1 MLIQLKNISKYFV
14 TNCVFANAD
23 IMVNDDARI
32 GVVGMNGA
40 GKTTLLKIINGA
52 ESYDDGEIFKKKNL
66 TIGTLT
72 QQHDFDGELTIFET
86 VLAHFADI
94 IRIEKKL
101 RELEAKMAV
110 DVAAEADYARLI
122 AEFERLDGY
131 TVDARANAVLNGLG
145 FGSAK
150 EKQVKVLSGGEKTR
164 LGLALLLV
172 DEPELLLLDEPTN
185 HLDMDMIEWLE
196 KYLRDYRG
204 GVLIVTHDRYFLDRT
219 CREIV
224 EVENKKIKTFTG
236 NYSQYIVQKTME
248 REAAEKA
255 YLAQKEEMEAMRD
268 FVARNMARAST
279 STRAKSKLK
288 ALEKIQLL
296 DKPVNQKQIKFK
308 MIAGPPSGNDVLTL
322 RDLKV
327 SVGNGS
333 RELIRDLQLLVKRG
347 ERIAVIGPNG
357 AGKTTLLKTL
367 AGKHR
372 EHSGRIRWGENV
384 KTYYYDQEQTCLSP
398 GKTVLNELWDDYPRL
413 DEVRVRSLLGR
424 LLFSGDDVFK
434 QVEVLSGGEK
444 ARIAIAKLLLTN
456 TNTLVLDE
464 PTNHIDIYCR
474 EVLEETLADYAG
486 TIIFVSHDRYFI
498 DKLATRV
505 LEISDGRATIYSGGF
520 SEYHERKER
529 ERLLP
534 KTDKVETA
542 AESKQSG
549 ATSCSTP
556 KIKNAEQKIAQLEE
570 RIKQLETETAVL
582 ERELM
587 RASATGDQERIGELY
602 TMLEHYRA
610 ETMQKMTE
618 WEKNYS
624 SASLYDSL

>member
-14 TNCVFANAD
+14 TNCVFVNAD
-23 IMVNDDARI
+23 IMVNDGARI

-40 GKTTLLKIINGA
+40 GKTTLLKIINGV
-52 ESYDDGEIFKKKNL
+52 ENFDDGEIFKKKNL

-72 QQHDFDGELTIFET
+72 QQHDFDGEQTIFET
-86 VLAHFADI
+86 VLAHFTDI
-94 IRIEKKL
+94 IRIEKKM
-101 RELEAKMAV
+101 RELEAKMAL
-110 DVAAEADYARLI
+110 DVSAEADYARLL

-145 FGSAK
+145 FASTK
-150 EKQVKVLSGGEKTR
+150 DKQVKVLSGGEKTR

-185 HLDMDMIEWLE
+185 HLDMEMIEWLE
-196 KYLRDYRG
+196 KYLRNYRG

-219 CREIV
+219 CTEIV
-224 EVENKKIKTFTG
+224 EVENKKISTYTG
-236 NYSQYIVQKTME
+236 NYSSYIVAKTVE

-255 YLAQKEEMEAMRD
+255 YLAQKEEMEDMRD

-288 ALEKIQLL
+288 ALEKIQPL
-296 DKPVNQKQIKFK
+296 DRPVSQKKIKFR
-308 MIAGPPSGNDVLTL
+308 MIAGLPSGNDVLTV
-322 RDLKV
+322 RDLGI

-347 ERIAVIGPNG
+347 ERIAIIGPNG

-372 EHSGRIRWGENV
+372 EHRGRIRWGENV

-398 GKTVLNELWDDYPRL
+398 DKTVLNELWDEYPRL

-424 LLFSGDDVFK
+424 LLFSGDDVYK

-444 ARIAIAKLLLTN
+444 ARIAIAKLLLTD

-464 PTNHIDIYCR
+464 PTNHIDIFCR
-474 EVLEETLADYAG
+474 EVLEDTLEDYAG
-486 TIIFVSHDRYFI
+486 TLIFVSHDRYFI
-498 DKLATRV
+498 DKLATRII
-505 LEISDGRATIYSGGF
+505 EISDGIATIYPGGF
-520 SEYHERKER
+520 SEYQDRKEW
-529 ERLLP
+529 ERAQP
-534 KTDKVETA
+534 KAEKTEVASAPKLQAAGTA
-542 AESKQSG
+542 SNSKTKS
-549 ATSCSTP
+549 
-556 KIKNAEQKIAQLEE
+556 AEQKIVQLEE
-570 RIKQLETETAVL
+570 RINQLETETAVL
-582 ERELM
+582 ERELT
-587 RASATGDQERIGELY
+587 RASAIGDQERIGELY
-602 TMLEHYRA
+602 SMLENYRA
-610 ETMQKMTE
+610 ETLLKMTE
-618 WEKNYS
+618 WERLS
-624 SASLYDSL
+624 E